1 MDLGR
6 LGVWYAA
13 DKLTPAEWSGFIKK
27 VETLGYG
34 TLWYS
39 ESRGFESMALGSFLL
54 SQSATICIGSSIANI
69 YARDAYA
76 SRQGLH
82 TLSQISGDRFIL
94 GLGVSHIPLVEKVR
108 GHTYTKP
115 LSTMRNYLERIYEDG
130 NDSDSWPIVLA
141 ALGPRMLALS
151 AELTRGAV
159 PYNVTPEHTARA
171 KEILGPNKWLAV
183 EQKVCLE
190 ASPTTARALGRG
202 ELERYLGLPNYRRCW
217 LSLGFS
223 EDDLDHG
230 GSDRFIDAMVVSGS
244 VDVIQRRL
252 DEHFDA
258 GATHV
263 CIQPVHV
270 PGDLAA
276 AERTLE
282 AFAPN

>member
-13 DKLTPAEWSGFIKK
+13 DKLTPAAWSGFIKK

-54 SQSATICIGSSIANI
+54 SQSETICIGSSIANI

-82 TLSQISGDRFIL
+82 TLSQISGNRFIL

-115 LSTMRNYLERIYEDG
+115 LSTMRNYLERIYEDD

-190 ASPTTARALGRG
+190 TSPTTARALGRG
-202 ELERYLGLPNYRRCW
+202 ELERYLGLLNYRRCW

-244 VDVIQRRL
+244 VDAIQRRL

-282 AFAPN
+282 AFAPH

>member
-202 ELERYLGLPNYRRCW
+202 ELERYLNLPNYRRCW
-217 LSLGFS
+217 LSLGFT
-223 EDDLDHG
+223 EADLDGG
-230 GSDRFIDAMVVSGS
+230 GSDRFIDAMVISGS
-244 VDVIQRRL
+244 VDQIQRRL
-252 DEHFDA
+252 EEHFDA

-263 CIQPVHV
+263 CIQPVH
-270 PGDLAA
+270 PAGDLDA

-282 AFAPN
+282 AFAPG

>member
-1 MDLGR
+1 MNLGK

-13 DKLTPAEWSGFIKK
+13 DKLTPVQWRRFVQK
-27 VETLGYG
+27 VESLNYG

-39 ESRGFESMALGSFLL
+39 EARGFESMALGSFLL
-54 SQSATICIGSSIANI
+54 AQTKTICIGSSIANI

-82 TLSQISGDRFIL
+82 TLSAVSDNRFVL
-94 GLGVSHIPLVEKVR
+94 GLGVSHVPLVEQVR

-115 LSTMRNYLERIYEDG
+115 LATMRTYLEKLYSEADDG
-130 NDSDSWPIVLA
+130 RTWPVVLA

-151 AELTRGAV
+151 AELTRGAI
-159 PYNVTPEHTARA
+159 PYNVTPEHTASA
-171 KEILGPNKWLAV
+171 KSILGADKWLAV

-190 ASPTTARALGRG
+190 ESSSTARALGRA
-202 ELERYLGLPNYRRCW
+202 ELERYLVLPNYRRCW
-217 LSLGFS
+217 LSLGFT
-223 EDDLDHG
+223 EADLDDG

-244 VDVIQRRL
+244 MDQIQRRL

-263 CIQPVHV
+263 CIQPVH
-270 PGDLAA
+270 PAGDLAA

-282 AFAPN
+282 AFAPG

>member
-1 MDLGR
+1 
-6 LGVWYAA
+6 
-13 DKLTPAEWSGFIKK
+13 
-27 VETLGYG
+27 
-34 TLWYS
+34 
-39 ESRGFESMALGSFLL
+39 MALGSFLL

-202 ELERYLGLPNYRRCW
+202 DLERYLGLPNYRRCW

-282 AFAPN
+282 AFAPH

>member
-1 MDLGR
+1 M
-6 LGVWYAA
+6 
-13 DKLTPAEWSGFIKK
+13 
-27 VETLGYG
+27 
-34 TLWYS
+34 
-39 ESRGFESMALGSFLL
+39 
-54 SQSATICIGSSIANI
+54 CI
-69 YARDAYA
+69 RD
-76 SRQGLH
+76 RH

-190 ASPTTARALGRG
+190 TSSTTARALGRG

-244 VDVIQRRL
+244 VDAIQRRL

-270 PGDLAA
+270 PGDLSA

-282 AFAPN
+282 AFAPH

>member
-1 MDLGR
+1 
-6 LGVWYAA
+6 
-13 DKLTPAEWSGFIKK
+13 
-27 VETLGYG
+27 
-34 TLWYS
+34 
-39 ESRGFESMALGSFLL
+39 
-54 SQSATICIGSSIANI
+54 
-69 YARDAYA
+69 
-76 SRQGLH
+76 
-82 TLSQISGDRFIL
+82 
-94 GLGVSHIPLVEKVR
+94 
-108 GHTYTKP
+108 
-115 LSTMRNYLERIYEDG
+115 MRNYLERIYEDG
-130 NDSDSWPIVLA
+130 NNSDSWPIVLA

-190 ASPTTARALGRG
+190 TSPTTARALGRG

-244 VDVIQRRL
+244 VDAIQRRL

-270 PGDLAA
+270 PGDLSA

-282 AFAPN
+282 AFAPH